1 MHFCVK
7 CIFQKCIFQ
16 KCIFQKCIF
25 QKCIFPKVYFA
36 KWYKWISIAPWC
48 FFATVAFMK
57 KIFAA
62 KVYFSKVYFSKM
74 YFPIC
79 TLLAC
84 LLSFASLFLF
94 HSFLAL
100 LYKLRTMT
108 RELRTWWCLIPSSH
122 HEPAR
127 VKQENLTNK
136 PTFMNQQFS
145 AKWFSSKYSQWASP

>member
-1 MHFCVK
+1 MYFSKSVFFQSVFFK
-7 CIFQKCIFQ
+7 RCIFQKCIS
-16 KCIFQKCIF
+16 
-25 QKCIFPKVYFA
+25 PKVYFA
-36 KWYKWISIAPWC
+36 KWYKWKRFLQPKC
-48 FFATVAFMK
+48 
-57 KIFAA
+57 IFP
-62 KVYFSKVYFSKM
+62 KCIFQKCIFQEVYFS
-74 YFPIC
+74 IC

>member
-16 KCIFQKCIF
+16 KCILRNDTNEFPLPHDVSLQQLPLWKRF
-25 QKCIFPKVYFA
+25 LQPKCIFP
-36 KWYKWISIAPWC
+36 
-48 FFATVAFMK
+48 
-57 KIFAA
+57 
-62 KVYFSKVYFSKM
+62 KVYFSKM

>member
-1 MHFCVK
+1 MNFQSLAATLLLHFFYTTSALLREVYFSKGVFFKSVFLQKCILRNDTNEKDFCSQSVFFQSVFFKK
-7 CIFQKCIFQ
+7 CIFQE
-16 KCIFQKCIF
+16 
-25 QKCIFPKVYFA
+25 
-36 KWYKWISIAPWC
+36 
-48 FFATVAFMK
+48 
-57 KIFAA
+57 
-62 KVYFSKVYFSKM
+62 VYFS
-74 YFPIC
+74 IC

-94 HSFLAL
+94 HSFPAL